1 MIFRESELSRLQE
14 DIEDYLKEKI
24 TKKLKEEQKRIKE
37 GFGQHINKAID
48 ALSEINQI

>member
-1 MIFRESELSRLQE
+1 MIFSKSKLSKLQE
-14 DIEDYLKEKI
+14 DIEDYLKEEI

-37 GFGQHINKAID
+37 GFEQHINKAID